1 MGIIGCIVTTL
12 TLSASRLGP
21 KNSYFFSVDQK
32 FRRLENGPNEIRN
45 EKSLPEVH
53 KLFGLKTALILHL
66 VFKGDIPFFTPPPPA
81 LFKIAGFLKREVFKR
96 DDRKLILLISFFK
109 ELGQKILKISLISS
123 HL

>member
-32 FRRLENGPNEIRN
+32 FRRLENGPNEIRI

-66 VFKGDIPFFTPPPPA
+66 VFKGDIPFFTPPPPPSP
-81 LFKIAGFLKREVFKR
+81 L
-96 DDRKLILLISFFK
+96 
-109 ELGQKILKISLISS
+109 
-123 HL
+123 